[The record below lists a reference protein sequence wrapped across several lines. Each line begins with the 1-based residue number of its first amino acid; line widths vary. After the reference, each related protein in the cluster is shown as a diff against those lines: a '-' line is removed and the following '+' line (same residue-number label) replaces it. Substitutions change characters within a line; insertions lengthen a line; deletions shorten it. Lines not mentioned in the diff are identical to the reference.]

1 MKTAKKGWRKFA
13 ARGLLCLSLTI
24 VSLLAADTSTTM
36 ADDTAGQPL
45 ACQENTPQP
54 YVWFLCKEKTSDP
67 PGKKGHAALLVFD
80 GTNCYYY
87 SYGPGKELNPDED
100 LGFPNDN
107 MFAKPF
113 GSVAE
118 AKAYITGAQ
127 EDKDE
132 GDVLSDYQLFIRW
145 KITAEQ
151 AATIL
156 AVPPLKDP
164 PVWTRTHWD
173 AWLHNCWHM
182 VYDSIHPT
190 LGDDCIKSKPLLP
203 IPEDNYDYNKDR
215 ENDRHGPIDEM
226 DMDM

>member
-1 MKTAKKGWRKFA
+1 M
-13 ARGLLCLSLTI
+13 
-24 VSLLAADTSTTM
+24 
-36 ADDTAGQPL
+36 
-45 ACQENTPQP
+45 
-54 YVWFLCKEKTSDP
+54 
-67 PGKKGHAALLVFD
+67 FD

-87 SYGPGKELNPDED
+87 SYGPGPVLNPGEN

-107 MFAKPF
+107 MFKKIFAT
-113 GSVAE
+113 VAE

-145 KITAEQ
+145 EITAEE

-164 PVWTRTHWD
+164 PVWTGTKWW
-173 AWLHNCWHM
+173 ALWHNCWHM

-190 LGDDCIKSKPLLP
+190 LHDICIQSLLLGTA
-203 IPEDNYDYNKDR
+203 EQNYYYNENR
-215 ENDRHGPIDEM
+215 ENDRRGPIGEM
-226 DMDM
+226 DMGM